1 VLRKPDFRFLF
12 KRDIPSAPEWVNNLL
27 EPFNQIIQFLIDAF
41 NSNISVSNLSVQI
54 IDFEFTAPFVET
66 RFAKI
71 KPEAV
76 QAVFMANLSLPNGQP
91 HGGNGGYDWREEGNS
106 IVVSNIYSLSAGV
119 KYKVKFFV
127 MY

>member
-41 NSNISVSNLSVQI
+41 NGNIGAKNLSLQI
-54 IDFEFTAPFVET
+54 IDFNFTAPFVER
-66 RFAKI
+66 RFPKTKSDPI
-71 KPEAV
+71 QGVWLVK
-76 QAVFMANLSLPNGQP
+76 LSGQDGSAT
-91 HGGNGGYDWREEGNS
+91 GGNTGYDWREDDGN
-106 IVVSNIYSLSAGV
+106 VVISGIYLIGAGNFN
-119 KYKVKFFV
+119 VKFFV